1 MMVMYYWL
9 VFLIIF
15 KKSQASCGSTE
26 CDGIGDHCCGLAAC
40 CKELETCCDGE
51 CCDIGEN
58 CCNEGCCSGN
68 CCSDRC
74 CTGDCGCGLGDEC
87 CVVNNAQ
94 KNSEMQDGSVN
105 KTVAHNY
112 YDNWWIIIVIV
123 VVIMVL
129 CCGVALC
136 WLKKVKVKAYGH
148 VGKEN
153 EAVEEEMELQE
164 TQS

>member
-15 KKSQASCGSTE
+15 TKSQNCSQISCSNGQ
-26 CDGIGDHCCGLAAC
+26 CCGGKC
-40 CKELETCCDGE
+40 CPVEQCCDSE
-51 CCDIGEN
+51 PNWCCDPMQIH
-58 CCNEGCCSGN
+58 
-68 CCSDRC
+68 
-74 CTGDCGCGLGDEC
+74 CGCGY
-87 CVVNNAQ
+87 NYAQ

-112 YDNWWIIIVIV
+112 YDNWWIIIAIV
-123 VVIMVL
+123 AVIMVV
-129 CCGVALC
+129 CCGGVALC

>member
-15 KKSQASCGSTE
+15 TKSQTP
-26 CDGIGDHCCGLAAC
+26 CDPACDPEKSEICC
-40 CKELETCCDGE
+40 
-51 CCDIGEN
+51 
-58 CCNEGCCSGN
+58 
-68 CCSDRC
+68 
-74 CTGDCGCGLGDEC
+74 GDEC
-87 CVVNNAQ
+87 CLEDCSYCSDIVQQYCENGQCSDCRGWSDYYYYGNNAQ

-112 YDNWWIIIVIV
+112 YDNWWIIIAIV
-123 VVIMVL
+123 AVIMVV

>member
-15 KKSQASCGSTE
+15 KTSHSTPEPSPEPSSAPIGS
-26 CDGIGDHCCGLAAC
+26 DLVIGPAP
-40 CKELETCCDGE
+40 
-51 CCDIGEN
+51 CDIDN
-58 CCNEGCCSGN
+58 YGN
-68 CCSDRC
+68 NDA
-74 CTGDCGCGLGDEC
+74 
-87 CVVNNAQ
+87 AQ
-94 KNSEMQDGSVN
+94 KNSEMQDGNVN

-112 YDNWWIIIVIV
+112 YDNWWIIIAIV
-123 VVIMVL
+123 AVIMVV

>member
-15 KKSQASCGSTE
+15 TKSQTPCDNDEECKFWTGEICCGTHVTE
-26 CDGIGDHCCGLAAC
+26 CCLA
-40 CKELETCCDGE
+40 EQCCDQFGCCPE
-51 CCDIGEN
+51 LKCCDYTSAQQY
-58 CCNEGCCSGN
+58 CCDVGQLGCYC
-68 CCSDRC
+68 DF
-74 CTGDCGCGLGDEC
+74 GDEY
-87 CVVNNAQ
+87 NNAQ

-112 YDNWWIIIVIV
+112 YDNWWIIIAIV
-123 VVIMVL
+123 AVIMVV
-129 CCGVALC
+129 CCGGVALC

>member
-15 KKSQASCGSTE
+15 TKSQPA
-26 CDGIGDHCCGLAAC
+26 CDPACFYGERCCLTGHCCNPDVEHC
-40 CKELETCCDGE
+40 CPG
-51 CCDIGEN
+51 
-58 CCNEGCCSGN
+58 GCCPINSEPP
-68 CCSDRC
+68 
-74 CTGDCGCGLGDEC
+74 CGCLTT
-87 CVVNNAQ
+87 NNAQ

-112 YDNWWIIIVIV
+112 YDNWWIIIAIV
-123 VVIMVL
+123 AVIMVV

>member
-15 KKSQASCGSTE
+15 KTSHSTPAPLDMIISTPVCDPPCEADVQE
-26 CDGIGDHCCGLAAC
+26 CCNVGLTPTCCYYVCCGFSNY
-40 CKELETCCDGE
+40 E
-51 CCDIGEN
+51 CCDDYI
-58 CCNEGCCSGN
+58 
-68 CCSDRC
+68 
-74 CTGDCGCGLGDEC
+74 TGPGT
-87 CVVNNAQ
+87 NAAQ
-94 KNSEMQDGSVN
+94 KNSEMQDGNVN

-112 YDNWWIIIVIV
+112 YDNWWIIIAIV
-123 VVIMVL
+123 AVIMVV

>member
-15 KKSQASCGSTE
+15 TKSQALCEPE
-26 CDGIGDHCCGLAAC
+26 CNTLFYQFCC
-40 CKELETCCDGE
+40 
-51 CCDIGEN
+51 
-58 CCNEGCCSGN
+58 
-68 CCSDRC
+68 
-74 CTGDCGCGLGDEC
+74 GDEC
-87 CVVNNAQ
+87 CVLNSAYCSEAETYDYELLYCENGQCVDCPPVQPCDNYYGDNAQ

-112 YDNWWIIIVIV
+112 YDNWWIIIAIV
-123 VVIMVL
+123 AVIMVV

>member
-15 KKSQASCGSTE
+15 TKSQALCEPACDEYEEICCEVTGKCCFPGPCFDCGPGTCLDCSPDQ
-26 CDGIGDHCCGLAAC
+26 CCFNGFCIDCGLY
-40 CKELETCCDGE
+40 E
-51 CCDIGEN
+51 
-58 CCNEGCCSGN
+58 
-68 CCSDRC
+68 
-74 CTGDCGCGLGDEC
+74 
-87 CVVNNAQ
+87 NAQ

-112 YDNWWIIIVIV
+112 YDNWWIIIAIV
-123 VVIMVL
+123 AVIMVV

>member
-15 KKSQASCGSTE
+15 TKSQTPCDQECDLSKGEICCGGTECCLAVACCEISTAYGQLPCCGWQIRDGQLPCATGQIGCSCG
-26 CDGIGDHCCGLAAC
+26 D
-40 CKELETCCDGE
+40 
-51 CCDIGEN
+51 
-58 CCNEGCCSGN
+58 SGVYN
-68 CCSDRC
+68 YND
-74 CTGDCGCGLGDEC
+74 
-87 CVVNNAQ
+87 NAQ

-112 YDNWWIIIVIV
+112 YDNWWIIIAIV
-123 VVIMVL
+123 AVIMVV
-129 CCGVALC
+129 CCGGVALC

>member
-15 KKSQASCGSTE
+15 KTSHNDSHSTPEPSSEPSSAPVGSSE
-26 CDGIGDHCCGLAAC
+26 CSPPGCDGAECCPDYSSSGAPRIC
-40 CKELETCCDGE
+40 CSFGQICCQSGFNFCCDMIYG
-51 CCDIGEN
+51 
-58 CCNEGCCSGN
+58 
-68 CCSDRC
+68 
-74 CTGDCGCGLGDEC
+74 
-87 CVVNNAQ
+87 NNAQ
-94 KNSEMQDGSVN
+94 KNSEMQDGNVN

-112 YDNWWIIIVIV
+112 YDNWWIIIAIV
-123 VVIMVL
+123 AVIMVV

>member
-15 KKSQASCGSTE
+15 TKSQQCDEWCDLTVGESCSCSGPIGQC
-26 CDGIGDHCCGLAAC
+26 CDAGQHCCGGLC
-40 CKELETCCDGE
+40 CPVQLCCVGVASCCDPVQPG
-51 CCDIGEN
+51 CD
-58 CCNEGCCSGN
+58 CD
-68 CCSDRC
+68 SDNYY
-74 CTGDCGCGLGDEC
+74 
-87 CVVNNAQ
+87 NNAQ

-112 YDNWWIIIVIV
+112 YDNWWIIIAIV
-123 VVIMVL
+123 AVIMVV
-129 CCGVALC
+129 CCGGVALC

>member
-15 KKSQASCGSTE
+15 TKSQTPCDQE
-26 CDGIGDHCCGLAAC
+26 CDSDQQCCGDQEC
-40 CKELETCCDGE
+40 VGPGE
-51 CCDIGEN
+51 I
-58 CCNEGCCSGN
+58 CSK
-68 CCSDRC
+68 CSVVVEHYCSDILC
-74 CTGDCGCGLGDEC
+74 SYCPQLPP
-87 CVVNNAQ
+87 VYVNNAQ

-112 YDNWWIIIVIV
+112 YDNWWIIIAIV
-123 VVIMVL
+123 AVIMVV

>member
-9 VFLIIF
+9 VFLINF
-15 KKSQASCGSTE
+15 TKSQTCESLSE
-26 CDGIGDHCCGLAAC
+26 CDAPGGEICCGDVC
-40 CKELETCCDGE
+40 CGYAEVYCAGLYVPAQYCEQGQCLD
-51 CCDIGEN
+51 
-58 CCNEGCCSGN
+58 
-68 CCSDRC
+68 
-74 CTGDCGCGLGDEC
+74 CTPLPPVD
-87 CVVNNAQ
+87 VNNAQ

-112 YDNWWIIIVIV
+112 YDNWWIIIAIV
-123 VVIMVL
+123 AVIMVV

>member
-9 VFLIIF
+9 VFLINF
-15 KKSQASCGSTE
+15 TKSQTCESLSE
-26 CDGIGDHCCGLAAC
+26 CDAPGGEICCGDVCCLDNWEDCSALSVPAAGQYC
-40 CKELETCCDGE
+40 
-51 CCDIGEN
+51 GEN
-58 CCNEGCCSGN
+58 GQCV
-68 CCSDRC
+68 
-74 CTGDCGCGLGDEC
+74 DCEPAHYYYYG
-87 CVVNNAQ
+87 NNAQ

-112 YDNWWIIIVIV
+112 YDNWWIIIAIV
-123 VVIMVL
+123 AVIMVV